1 MKNRTL
7 VCITKN
13 GINPAYEGAR
23 IGVSRLAAQLGYD
36 VTHFYP
42 ANPDDPEEQCALILD
57 SLSME
62 PAGMIVA
69 PTHPSRTDDALHE
82 VSAAGIPMVSF
93 VSRSEVVAPVCFVTS
108 DNRLIA
114 QAIADHLIA
123 AIGGRGKVAIVEG
136 NPDSETSAP
145 RTEGFLEAI
154 ASTPSVA
161 LVAQAVGN
169 YQRDQAYA
177 RMAEIAAA
185 HPDLDG
191 VLVANDF
198 MALGA
203 IDALKEAGVSAK
215 VIGINAMPQAIG
227 ALKSGDLL
235 ATAAFDAMLIACA
248 SMHALDRI
256 LKGKS
261 VPEIVTLPV
270 EIITAGNCGSLDK
283 AYDERTIP
291 NWEDVMRP

>member
-13 GINPAYEGAR
+13 GTNPAYEGAR

-36 VTHFYP
+36 VAHFYP
-42 ANPDDPEEQCALILD
+42 DIPDDPAEQSALILH
-57 SLSME
+57 SLNMD
-62 PAGMIVA
+62 PAGMMVA
-69 PTHPSRTDDALHE
+69 PAHPTRTDDALHE

-93 VSRSEVVAPVCFVTS
+93 VSRSEAVAPACFVTS

-123 AIGGRGKVAIVEG
+123 AIGGRGKVAIIEG
-136 NPDSETSAP
+136 NPDSGTSAP
-145 RTEGFLEAI
+145 RTEGFLAAI
-154 ASTPSVA
+154 SSAPNIS
-161 LVAQAVGN
+161 LVARAVGN
-169 YQRDQAYA
+169 YQRDQASA

-191 VLVANDF
+191 VLVANDY

-215 VIGINAMPQAIG
+215 VIGINAMPQAID
-227 ALKSGDLL
+227 ALKSGELL

-256 LKGKS
+256 LKGKP
-261 VPEIVTLPV
+261 VADIVTLPV
-270 EIITAGNCGSLDK
+270 EIITAANSWSLDK
-283 AYDERTIP
+283 TYDERTIP
-291 NWEDVMRP
+291 SWDDVTRV